1 MTAAS
6 ALCSTGMRLVRA
18 TVPLPDRRGVIC
30 HSTGQPDGEI
40 GVRGME
46 GQERHDSPVKV
57 FDVRGL
63 GLLPALGVGLFLL
76 GEALG

>member
-18 TVPLPDRRGVIC
+18 TVPLPDRRSVIC
-30 HSTGQPDGEI
+30 HRTGQPVGEI
-40 GVRGME
+40 GMCRME
-46 GQERHDSPVKV
+46 GQERYDRSKEIL
-57 FDVRGL
+57 DILDL
-63 GLLPALGVGLFLL
+63 GLLPASGVGFLLL